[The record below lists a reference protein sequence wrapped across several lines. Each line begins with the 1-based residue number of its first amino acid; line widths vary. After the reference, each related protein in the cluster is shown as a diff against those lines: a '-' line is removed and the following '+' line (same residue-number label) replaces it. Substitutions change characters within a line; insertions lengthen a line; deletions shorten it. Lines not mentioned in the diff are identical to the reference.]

1 MPIYEFYCSDCHTIF
16 NFFTPRVN
24 TTARPDCPQC
34 GRPDLQRKASVFSI
48 SKNRAEQDDD
58 DMPDIDESK
67 MEQAMQMM
75 AREAEGVDQ
84 DDPRQA
90 AKLMKRLCSVTGM
103 EMGPGMQEAMRRLEA
118 GEDPDQVE
126 ADMGDVLEND
136 ELFTMAR
143 RGRRLKQ
150 QPRVDETIYD
160 L

>member
-1 MPIYEFYCSDCHTIF
+1 MPIYEFYCPDCHMIF

-24 TTARPDCPQC
+24 TTTRPGCPRC
-34 GRPDLQRKASVFSI
+34 QRVGLERRASVFSI
-48 SKNRAEQDDD
+48 SRHRNEEDEDGL
-58 DMPDIDESK
+58 PDIDESR

-75 AREAEGVDQ
+75 AREAEGVDE

-90 AKLMKRLCSVTGM
+90 AQLMKRLCSATGL

-126 ADMGDVLEND
+126 ADLGDVLEND

-143 RGRRLKQ
+143 RGGRM
-150 QPRVDETIYD
+150 PRAPITDETIYD

>member
-1 MPIYEFYCSDCHTIF
+1 MPIYEFYCADCHMIF

-24 TTARPDCPQC
+24 TTDRPDCPRC
-34 GRPDLQRKASVFSI
+34 GRAELERRASLFSI
-48 SKNRAEQDDD
+48 SKNREETDEEG
-58 DMPDIDESK
+58 MPDIDESK

-75 AREAEGVDQ
+75 AREAEGIDE

-90 AKLMKRLCSVTGM
+90 AQLMKRLCSVTGL
-103 EMGPGMQEAMRRLEA
+103 EMGPGMQEAMRRLED

-143 RGRRLKQ
+143 RGRPFRP
-150 QPRVDETIYD
+150 QPWVDETIYD

>member
-1 MPIYEFYCSDCHTIF
+1 
-16 NFFTPRVN
+16 
-24 TTARPDCPQC
+24 
-34 GRPDLQRKASVFSI
+34 
-48 SKNRAEQDDD
+48 
-58 DMPDIDESK
+58 MPDIDESR

-75 AREAEGVDQ
+75 AREAEGVDE

-90 AKLMKRLCSVTGM
+90 AQLMKRLCSATGL

-126 ADMGDVLEND
+126 ADLGDVLEND

-143 RGRRLKQ
+143 RGGRM
-150 QPRVDETIYD
+150 PRAPITDETIYD

>member
-24 TTARPDCPQC
+24 TSARPDCPQC
-34 GRPDLQRKASVFSI
+34 GRSGLERRASLFSI
-48 SKNRAEQDDD
+48 SKNRPDQDQD

-75 AREAEGVDQ
+75 SREAEGIDE

-90 AKLMKRLCSVTGM
+90 AQLMKRLCSVTGL

-143 RGRRLKQ
+143 RGGRLKH
-150 QPRVDETIYD
+150 QPKVDETIYD